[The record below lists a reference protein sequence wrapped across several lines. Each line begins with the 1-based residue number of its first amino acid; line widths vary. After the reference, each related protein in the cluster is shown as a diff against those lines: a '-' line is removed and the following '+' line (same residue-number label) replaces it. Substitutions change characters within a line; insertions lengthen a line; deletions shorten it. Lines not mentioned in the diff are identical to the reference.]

1 MTEASAGSMTAFFAE
16 TVRKRTKKIEVAAY
30 TNRYRSRV
38 DSTPGVMAQPD
49 NQ

>member
-1 MTEASAGSMTAFFAE
+1 MTPQKQIHYRGPYSGTL
-16 TVRKRTKKIEVAAY
+16 KKIEVAVAAY